1 MAFNAAFGLC
11 APRSAYG
18 HPAVLKHSW
27 SLLSE
32 FVLIAHVT
40 VCPCRITG
48 FSVDC
53 PCDDSA
59 SFGGCGMS
67 GVAALYKSG
76 RPD

>member
-1 MAFNAAFGLC
+1 MLWRTAFRGFPWRVMFVRMGKGRVELTIPCRKGL
-11 APRSAYG
+11 G
-18 HPAVLKHSW
+18 
-27 SLLSE
+27 
-32 FVLIAHVT
+32 
-40 VCPCRITG
+40 PCRITG

-59 SFGGCGMS
+59 SFGGCGVS